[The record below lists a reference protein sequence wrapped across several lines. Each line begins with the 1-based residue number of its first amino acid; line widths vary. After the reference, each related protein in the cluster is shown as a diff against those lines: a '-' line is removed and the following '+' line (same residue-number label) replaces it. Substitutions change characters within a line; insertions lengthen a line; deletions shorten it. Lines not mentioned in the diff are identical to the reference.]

1 MNVVTTFPYESLIAT
16 TPDWPVAGV
25 LFRDI
30 SPLLAQKFPET
41 IDALAGLFTPQE
53 IAAVDAFAGVDAR
66 GFIFAAAL
74 AQKFAKNLVIVRK
87 GGTLPPPAHQQTY
100 ALEYGSATLE
110 LKPGA
115 GRVIVMDDVLATGGT
130 FAAAA
135 DLCAAAGYN
144 VTGLATLIDLKFLND
159 FSWRGIKP
167 RALITYT

>member
-1 MNVVTTFPYESLIAT
+1 MPTITTFPHEHLIAT

-41 IDALAGLFTPQE
+41 IEGLAALFTTDE
-53 IAAVDAFAGVDAR
+53 IAATDAFAGVDAR

-74 AQKFAKNLVIVRK
+74 AQKFDKNMVMIRK
-87 GGTLPPPAHQQTY
+87 SGKLPPPSFQKTY
-100 ALEYGSATLE
+100 ALEYGTATLE

-115 GRVIVMDDVLATGGT
+115 GRVILMDDVLATGGT

-135 DLCAAAGYN
+135 DLCADAGYT
-144 VTGLATLIDLKFLND
+144 VTGLTTLIDLKFLND
-159 FSWRGIKP
+159 FVWRGIKP